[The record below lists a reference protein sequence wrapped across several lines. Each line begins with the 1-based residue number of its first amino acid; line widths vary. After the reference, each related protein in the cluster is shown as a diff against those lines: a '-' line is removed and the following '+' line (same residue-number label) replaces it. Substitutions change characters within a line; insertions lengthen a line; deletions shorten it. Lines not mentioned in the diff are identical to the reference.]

1 MYSQLRY
8 QTTGRYTRKLD
19 RRCLRPTLTAIVLLR
34 ARVPIKRHGIK
45 IRYNVI
51 NSGKG
56 APIYTNVMYSRLLR
70 AGRIYSRYAS
80 RKGGF
85 RASTR
90 ARFPGISSSAARCLF
105 LRFLSLSLSLS
116 LSFSLSLSLSH
127 SVRYSELLG
136 SFATALFSN
145 ATSLRALLVH
155 CLRASVA
162 IASA

>member
-1 MYSQLRY
+1 MQSQLRY

-19 RRCLRPTLTAIVLLR
+19 RRCLRPTLRAIVLLR
-34 ARVPIKRHGIK
+34 ARVPIKQHGIK

-51 NSGKG
+51 NSAKG
-56 APIYTNVMYSRLLR
+56 APIYTNVMYTRKTLATCKTHLFSLR
-70 AGRIYSRYAS
+70 AKADFEPQHARDSAESSLSSVLCKAS
-80 RKGGF
+80 CSVF
-85 RASTR
+85 S
-90 ARFPGISSSAARCLF
+90 P
-105 LRFLSLSLSLS
+105 SLSLSLS
-116 LSFSLSLSLSH
+116 R

-145 ATSLRALLVH
+145 AASLRALLVH